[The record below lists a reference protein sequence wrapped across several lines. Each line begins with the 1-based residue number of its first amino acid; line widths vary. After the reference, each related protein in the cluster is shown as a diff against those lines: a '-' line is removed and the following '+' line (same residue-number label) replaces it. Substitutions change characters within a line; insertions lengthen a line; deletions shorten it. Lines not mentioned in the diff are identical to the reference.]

1 MTSRICTPCPA
12 RPPNR
17 ERLQQ
22 ERTDTGASRQATS
35 GEHAFIS
42 KVGRASKLSIK
53 CDETK
58 MSRPRGPAHQL
69 AAHPL
74 LHRIR
79 NLTTSGFP
87 APDADHQKHVSS
99 FGETL
104 DMARLYIAMWIQVAA
119 ERVIGKRSP
128 WTLKQQPVTQQN
140 EPGIL
145 KERKANGAAL
155 YFHTGPRPSR

>member
-1 MTSRICTPCPA
+1 MLQTQPRRTPFLARQSCKPLQATISRICTPCPA

-17 ERLQQ
+17 ERQQQ
-22 ERTDTGASRQATS
+22 ECTDTVASRQVTS
-35 GEHAFIS
+35 GKQAFIS

-53 CDETK
+53 CEETK

-74 LHRIR
+74 LHKIR
-79 NLTTSGFP
+79 NLATSGFP

-104 DMARLYIAMWIQVAA
+104 DMARLYIAMWMQLAA
-119 ERVIGKRSP
+119 EKVREN
-128 WTLKQQPVTQQN
+128 T
-140 EPGIL
+140 PGQ
-145 KERKANGAAL
+145 
-155 YFHTGPRPSR
+155 